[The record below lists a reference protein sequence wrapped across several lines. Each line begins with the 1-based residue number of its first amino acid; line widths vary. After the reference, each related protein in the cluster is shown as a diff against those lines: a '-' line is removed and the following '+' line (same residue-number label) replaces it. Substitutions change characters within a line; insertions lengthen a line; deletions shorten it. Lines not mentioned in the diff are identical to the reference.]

1 MPVSRTDTL
10 LQHTQQ
16 VLEDPPCSETFSE
29 VLSGASAALR
39 SKRGLGGLG
48 QPLRGAGAIPG
59 CEGSGSALR
68 ARAPWEATLS
78 KQLNGEATPWTA
90 NSAEGRSLA
99 EGSLL
104 LGSAPHCSLRLPRLA
119 AGPGLGG
126 RRQGGHRLRPGA
138 RWFPG
143 RLCARCLK
151 ILVQALFALPRS
163 ARCSSRT

>member
-1 MPVSRTDTL
+1 MCSRLRRDSEDPMPVSRTDTL

-29 VLSGASAALR
+29 VLSALLR
-39 SKRGLGGLG
+39 CALRGLGGLG

-59 CEGSGSALR
+59 CEGSDGSALR

-99 EGSLL
+99 TLL

-126 RRQGGHRLRPGA
+126 RRQGGHRLRPGT

-143 RLCARCLK
+143 RLRLCGCLK
-151 ILVQALFALPRS
+151 ILV
-163 ARCSSRT
+163 